1 MGRGLTYLIFGFFWP
16 ILTNFSRFGWPQPIL
31 PWKSSNLLQISPE
44 KAWNDWMKPPRIVW
58 ASLFFSNNCKK
69 PFKSCCAINVLLV
82 SEIQN
87 YKKQK
92 KKFTTLFSPQKIP
105 QLRTLKLQTIAQ
117 KLLFDFGPKKWQ
129 TSRLIQ
135 IRLVPKWAQILGL
148 ILGQPP
154 QSKLKFRLISI
165 QFDYTPFHGCFLCGC
180 IFILCQV
187 AIFWL
192 KKVQFSSQKCN
203 FYLWKILHCNFWK
216 TGKKKKEITQNNKN
230 ATLPLYVFCLPKQ
243 NEFFVGLF

>member
-1 MGRGLTYLIFGFFWP
+1 MQKQLLKNYCWLWTKKV
-16 ILTNFSRFGWPQPIL
+16 TNFMAHKKRL
-31 PWKSSNLLQISPE
+31 PN
-44 KAWNDWMKPPRIVW
+44 
-58 ASLFFSNNCKK
+58 
-69 PFKSCCAINVLLV
+69 
-82 SEIQN
+82 
-87 YKKQK
+87 
-92 KKFTTLFSPQKIP
+92 
-105 QLRTLKLQTIAQ
+105 
-117 KLLFDFGPKKWQ
+117 FGPKF
-129 TSRLIQ
+129 
-135 IRLVPKWAQILGL
+135 WAL

-243 NEFFVGLF
+243 NEFFAGLF